1 MKTRESRTELL
12 IKGLTLRHKRVTL
25 FDKNPQSTRN
35 NDPDTKV
42 EKIII
47 KDLPLS
53 MGNAEIGD
61 FFKQM
66 KHVVLTS
73 QIRDACMSVTI
84 KVNSHTSRTATGLCM
99 LHILYH
105 HL

>member
-1 MKTRESRTELL
+1 METRQSRTELL

-47 KDLPLS
+47 KDLPIKDLP
-53 MGNAEIGD
+53 
-61 FFKQM
+61 F
-66 KHVVLTS
+66 HLTNETS
-73 QIRDACMSVTI
+73 CFDVTN
-84 KVNSHTSRTATGLCM
+84 KRCS
-99 LHILYH
+99 
-105 HL
+105 

>member
-1 MKTRESRTELL
+1 MTREHIVGAQNIRGILRLYMETRESRTELL

-35 NDPDTKV
+35 NDPDTKM

-53 MGNAEIGD
+53 MDNAEIGD
-61 FFKQM
+61 FF
-66 KHVVLTS
+66 
-73 QIRDACMSVTI
+73 
-84 KVNSHTSRTATGLCM
+84 
-99 LHILYH
+99 
-105 HL
+105 